1 MRWGEKMRFERGF
14 FRGFWHLAATMVV
27 AVFLLGS
34 STGCAHDLGDKELQ
48 PLAATAADLGRAV
61 RRYAITHP
69 DAATLDGQELVRQAT
84 SYDPSLLKPY
94 TKLEL
99 VVIGRPQGVIL
110 VCTSD
115 LKQGLFEDAVCSDAV
130 DSIRWRDP
138 ASPCRFEVD
147 LKAVCASP

>member
-1 MRWGEKMRFERGF
+1 MRHERVF
-14 FRGFWHLAATMVV
+14 FKGFWPVAASMVI
-27 AVFLLGS
+27 AVVLLGGLA
-34 STGCAHDLGDKELQ
+34 GCATDLGDEKLQ

-69 DAATLDGQELVRQAT
+69 DAAALDGQELVRQAT
-84 SYDPSLLKPY
+84 SYDPGLLEPY
-94 TKLEL
+94 TKMEL

-115 LKQGLFEDAVCSDAV
+115 SKWGLFEDAVCSDAV